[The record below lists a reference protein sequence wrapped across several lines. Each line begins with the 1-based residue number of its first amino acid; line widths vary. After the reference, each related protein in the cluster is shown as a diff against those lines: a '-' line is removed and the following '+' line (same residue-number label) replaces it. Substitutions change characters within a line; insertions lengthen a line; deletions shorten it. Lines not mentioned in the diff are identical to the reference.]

1 MPKRYIVLLAAGA
14 ISLAIVLLLPSFT
27 ARAIVTVL
35 LLVVAA
41 VLLIRVFSNKTS
53 DEKFEAN
60 DFEQS
65 SSDESPADTFALG
78 KLFEA
83 TMNGMREG
91 LLVVDK
97 DMRVVAS
104 NTAAHRLFNLS
115 RGKLDAQRLTE
126 LTRNPAIYSAFLDAL
141 KGAERSGVKVE
152 THGPERLVFD
162 LRVVPLGPLG
172 DSRGDSS
179 GDSGGRGA
187 RLSKSANGRGLAQ
200 GEPQAAQGALGVFID
215 VTRIEH
221 LESVRQEFLS
231 NVSHELR
238 TPLTAILAFIETLE
252 AGAIDD
258 KEASHRFLSI
268 IRRNSTRMQDLIDD
282 ILELSAIEAG
292 NVAVKAEQIEL
303 APLVDDVIASLATK
317 SEAVVVRNEVARQA
331 MVFADARRLEQMLT
345 NLVENAIKFNRA
357 NGTVT
362 ISFETAG
369 AGSGPRSEHGRSPRV
384 SKGSVTGNS
393 EDETAKAPGPPSQTQ
408 PARDKIVVA
417 DTGEGIPAQH
427 LERLFERF
435 YRADRARSREMGGTG
450 LGLAIV
456 KHLARAH
463 GGEVSVTSEVGKGST
478 FTIELPGK

>member
-1 MPKRYIVLLAAGA
+1 MPAVSVCERSRAVSKRNAFLIAAGA
-14 ISLAIVLLLPSFT
+14 VFLAVVLLLPSFT
-27 ARAIVTVL
+27 ARAVVTFL
-35 LLVVAA
+35 LLVLAA
-41 VLLIRVFSNKTS
+41 VLLARAFLTKTS
-53 DEKFEAN
+53 NEQLTATAAGAN
-60 DFEQS
+60 
-65 SSDESPADTFALG
+65 SSDEESPAATFTLG

-104 NTAAHRLFNLS
+104 NTAAHSLFNRS
-115 RGKLDAQRLTE
+115 GKLDAQRLTE
-126 LTRNPAIYSAFLDAL
+126 LTRNPAIYGAFLDAL
-141 KGAERSGVKVE
+141 KGTERSGVKVE

-162 LRVVPLGPLG
+162 LRVVPL
-172 DSRGDSS
+172 RN
-179 GDSGGRGA
+179 
-187 RLSKSANGRGLAQ
+187 ANGKNSERGRAAATP
-200 GEPQAAQGALGVFID
+200 EAQGALGVFID
-215 VTRIEH
+215 VTRIER
-221 LESVRQEFLS
+221 LEHVRQEFLS

-268 IRRNSTRMQDLIDD
+268 IRRNSTRMHDLIDD

-292 NVAVKAEQIEL
+292 NVPVKAELVEL
-303 APLVDDVIASLATK
+303 WPIVNDVIASLATK
-317 SEAVVVRNEVARQA
+317 AAAEDVTVSNAVAREA

-345 NLVENAIKFNRA
+345 NLVENAIKFNRP

-362 ISFETAG
+362 IKFAMGDRGT
-369 AGSGPRSEHGRSPRV
+369 SPRV
-384 SKGSVTGNS
+384 SKGSGFH
-393 EDETAKAPGPPSQTQ
+393 DAQFETAKSPGAPGSTQ
-408 PARDKIVVA
+408 SARDRIIVA

-435 YRADRARSREMGGTG
+435 YRVDRARSRDMGGTG

-463 GGEVSVTSEVGKGST
+463 GGEVSVTSELGTGST
-478 FTIELPGK
+478 FTIELPHS